1 MRDTVC
7 KSEKGS
13 PFISYDR
20 GQSTVSETLQV
31 SGDTEAIL

>member
-1 MRDTVC
+1 MRDAVY

-31 SGDTEAIL
+31 SGDTEAIF

>member
-13 PFISYDR
+13 PFICYDR